1 MHWILRINKCKHCT
15 LFASA
20 YFQMNGTHKR
30 PLFQPPGLCAVP
42 SRGPAVALPPG
53 CTQRPNKTSR
63 RISRSKWAPRAPS
76 APPLCHLHSGLCHQ
90 GGPAGA
96 RRSTLN
102 CAHGVFTHPASSDRH
117 LPASDREL
125 LTCLLGVWACSSS
138 SAPRGAGP
146 LLPGHCPAALPGG
159 SWVWRPGSVR
169 APFSTLVKLP
179 RVRLRLPGKAGPLD
193 TG

>member
-63 RISRSKWAPRAPS
+63 RISRSENGHQGHHLHRPSATYTQGCAIRVALLVPADQRLTVPTVYLHIRPHLTGTSQHLTGSCSRVSWACGPALPRAHPEERGRCSLDTALLLSQVGAGSGARAASGHPS
-76 APPLCHLHSGLCHQ
+76 AHL
-90 GGPAGA
+90 
-96 RRSTLN
+96 
-102 CAHGVFTHPASSDRH
+102 SSF
-117 LPASDREL
+117 PES
-125 LTCLLGVWACSSS
+125 
-138 SAPRGAGP
+138 
-146 LLPGHCPAALPGG
+146 
-159 SWVWRPGSVR
+159 GSVCLGR
-169 APFSTLVKLP
+169 QAP
-179 RVRLRLPGKAGPLD
+179 
-193 TG
+193 

>member
-1 MHWILRINKCKHCT
+1 MQTLYSICFGLFSNEWNTQKATLPASWPLR
-15 LFASA
+15 
-20 YFQMNGTHKR
+20 
-30 PLFQPPGLCAVP
+30 CAQ
-42 SRGPAVALPPG
+42 
-53 CTQRPNKTSR
+53 QRPCR
-63 RISRSKWAPRAPS
+63 RAPARLHTAPQQDLPSHLAFRKWAPRAPS

-179 RVRLRLPGKAGPLD
+179 
-193 TG
+193 